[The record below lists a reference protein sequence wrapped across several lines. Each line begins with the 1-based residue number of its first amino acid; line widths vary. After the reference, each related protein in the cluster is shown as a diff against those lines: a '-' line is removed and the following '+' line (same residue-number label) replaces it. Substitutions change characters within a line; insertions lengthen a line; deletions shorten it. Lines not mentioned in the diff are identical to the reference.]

1 MDMIT
6 RTGLSL
12 LAEVLEYPGDELTA
26 SCRSLIGELGEGRGE
41 AQQAIEEF
49 LASIESLS
57 TSRLQEVYAG
67 TFDVNPACCLYAAYH
82 LHGDSYKRG
91 AFMAGLNREYR
102 ERGFEPG
109 NDLPDHLP
117 VMFRFLSQLDDPEL
131 ASGLLVHAI
140 LPALAH
146 IVRAFEVTDNVY
158 AKLAQAV
165 LHALKPD
172 DYVTPESVAREL
184 PVLDR
189 DATQLRGAAHV

>member
-1 MDMIT
+1 MDVIT
-6 RTGLSL
+6 PTGLSL

-26 SCRSLIGELGEGRGE
+26 SCRSLIGEFGEGRGE
-41 AQQAIEEF
+41 AKQAIEEF
-49 LASIESLS
+49 LASIEPLS

-117 VMFRFLSQLDDPEL
+117 VVFRFLAQLEDPEL

-158 AKLAQAV
+158 AKLLQAV

-172 DYVTPESVAREL
+172 GYVTPESVAREL
-184 PVLDR
+184 PLLDR
-189 DATQLRGAAHV
+189 DATQLRGATHV

>member
-6 RTGLSL
+6 RTGFSL

-49 LASIESLS
+49 LTSTESLS

-102 ERGFEPG
+102 ERGFESG
-109 NDLPDHLP
+109 NDRP
-117 VMFRFLSQLDDPEL
+117 
-131 ASGLLVHAI
+131 
-140 LPALAH
+140 
-146 IVRAFEVTDNVY
+146 RARVGI
-158 AKLAQAV
+158 
-165 LHALKPD
+165 
-172 DYVTPESVAREL
+172 ARARH
-184 PVLDR
+184 PPR
-189 DATQLRGAAHV
+189 AGTHRQGLRGHRQRICEAATGGPARAQT

>member
-6 RTGLSL
+6 RTGFSL

-49 LASIESLS
+49 LTSTESLS

-102 ERGFEPG
+102 ERGFESG

-158 AKLAQAV
+158 AKLLQAV

-184 PVLDR
+184 PLLDR
-189 DATQLRGAAHV
+189 DATQLRRATHV

>member
-41 AQQAIEEF
+41 AKQAIEEF
-49 LASIESLS
+49 LASIEPLS
-57 TSRLQEVYAG
+57 TSRLQEIYAG

-117 VMFRFLSQLDDPEL
+117 VMFRFLSQLEDPEL

-158 AKLAQAV
+158 AKLLQTV

-172 DYVTPESVAREL
+172 DYVMPESVAREL
-184 PVLDR
+184 PLLDR